1 MDQTSHKGNRKMST
15 TYFSKQKI
23 NMFTNNITYIIN
35 VIEVIFLEIQNISME
50 VLIKGYEMKQEC
62 YQCLFCK
69 QSYYLDEVFP
79 YDNRFLTAEGMI
91 KKHIELAHI
100 SPFHA
105 LLALDKKVSGLSD
118 VQIEMMQ
125 HFFEGKTDQEIVND
139 SNVSSVS
146 TVRQHRFK
154 LREKEKQAKIFVA
167 LMQLMKNPEHYQI
180 HKGARQVD
188 ERYSIEQNEREK
200 VLTTYFKNGLDAGIE
215 TIPSKEKK
223 KLIILQHILKRFE
236 AGKHYHEKEVNE
248 ILKTVHD
255 DFVSLRRHLIEY
267 GFMERSDDGSEYWV
281 K

>member
-1 MDQTSHKGNRKMST
+1 MD
-15 TYFSKQKI
+15 
-23 NMFTNNITYIIN
+23 
-35 VIEVIFLEIQNISME
+35 IQNISVE
-50 VLIKGYEMKQEC
+50 VLVKGYEIQLERF
-62 YQCLFCK
+62 QCLFCK
-69 QSYYLDEVFP
+69 QSYHRDEIFP
-79 YDNRFLTAEGMI
+79 YANRFFTAEGMI
-91 KKHIELAHI
+91 KKHIELSHV

-167 LMQLMKNPEHYQI
+167 LMQMMKNPEHYQI
-180 HKGARQVD
+180 HKGAKQVD
-188 ERYSIEQNEREK
+188 ERYSIEKNEREK
-200 VLTTYFKNGLDAGIE
+200 VLSTYFKNGLDGGID

-223 KLIILQHILKRFE
+223 KLIILQHILMRFE
-236 AGKHYHEKEVNE
+236 NGKHYSEKEVNE
-248 ILKTVHD
+248 ILKTVHE

-267 GFMERSDDGSEYWV
+267 GFMERNDDGSEYWL
-281 K
+281 KK

>member
-1 MDQTSHKGNRKMST
+1 
-15 TYFSKQKI
+15 
-23 NMFTNNITYIIN
+23 MFTNKVTYIIN
-35 VIEVIFLEIQNISME
+35 IIEVIFLEIQNISTE
-50 VLIKGYEMKQEC
+50 ALIKGYEMKQES

-69 QSYYLDEVFP
+69 QSYHLDEVFS
-79 YDNRFLTAEGMI
+79 YDNRFLTAKGII
-91 KKHIELAHI
+91 KKHIELEHI

-105 LLALDKKVSGLSD
+105 LLALDKKVSGLSE
-118 VQIEMMQ
+118 VQIEMMR

-139 SNVSSVS
+139 SNLSSVS

-188 ERYSIEQNEREK
+188 ERYSIEEKEREK

-223 KLIILQHILKRFE
+223 KLIILQHILKRFDKE
-236 AGKHYHEKEVNE
+236 KHYHEKEVNK
-248 ILKTVHD
+248 ILKTVHE